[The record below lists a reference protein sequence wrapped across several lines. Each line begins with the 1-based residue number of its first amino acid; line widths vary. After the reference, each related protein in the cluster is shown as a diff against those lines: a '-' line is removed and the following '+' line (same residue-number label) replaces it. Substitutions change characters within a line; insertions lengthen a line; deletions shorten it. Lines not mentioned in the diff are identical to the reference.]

1 MNRTRTSNILL
12 IAGIVILFAGGF
24 LMALIPASLLL
35 LLTAAA
41 IRPGTSSRRSPRL
54 IMLAAVL
61 FAGLTIFGFYI
72 LYATWG
78 TMEYGLIG
86 YVILFGP
93 FLSSMIA
100 FAFLLAYLIDRSRRH
115 DGDRPH
121 PARAEEG

>member
-12 IAGIVILFAGGF
+12 IAGIAVLFAGTF
-24 LMALIPASLLL
+24 LTILVPASLLL
-35 LLTAAA
+35 LLAAVA
-41 IRPGTSSRRSPRL
+41 IRPGTSSRRSPK

-61 FAGLTIFGFYI
+61 FTGLAIFGFYI

-78 TMEYGLIG
+78 TETLGYSLIG

-100 FAFLLAYLIDRSRRH
+100 FTFLLAYFIDRSRRY
-115 DGDRPH
+115 DDDRC
-121 PARAEEG
+121 